1 MAQLSDDGFAFG
13 GPMTSVDEAV
23 AIIAARV
30 TAVPETESGDLRH
43 ADGRILAASI
53 YAPLPLPPFTN
64 SDVAGYAVRSGD
76 LPLTEERALPVTGR
90 VQAGASAQAPV
101 KPGHATRI
109 FTGAPMPEGADT
121 VFMQEDVRIDEA
133 GRVVLPTGLK
143 AAANVRPAGEDIVAG
158 TQALPDGLRLRPQD
172 VALAA
177 AFGLTQIEVRRRIRV
192 AVFSTGNELVSP
204 GAPRAAAQ
212 LFDSNR
218 FMLMAM
224 LARLGCEVS
233 DLGILGDDRLS

>member
-1 MAQLSDDGFAFG
+1 M
-13 GPMTSVDEAV
+13 
-23 AIIAARV
+23 
-30 TAVPETESGDLRH
+30 
-43 ADGRILAASI
+43 
-53 YAPLPLPPFTN
+53 
-64 SDVAGYAVRSGD
+64 
-76 LPLTEERALPVTGR
+76 
-90 VQAGASAQAPV
+90 
-101 KPGHATRI
+101 RI

-133 GRVVLPTGLK
+133 GRLVVPAGLK
-143 AAANVRPAGEDIVAG
+143 PGANVRPAGEDIAVGSSALAAG
-158 TQALPDGLRLRPQD
+158 RRLRPQD

-177 AFGLTQIEVRRRIRV
+177 AFGLTHVEVRRRIRV

-224 LARLGCEVS
+224 LAPAWLRGQRSRNSQGRSCLARSRTEE
-233 DLGILGDDRLS
+233 R